1 LKASTW
7 ITFILAL
14 VLTSQVTSA
23 QAYPTEVRM
32 KKLEWL
38 AERNEWREQ
47 VRQTRARLRAA
58 WKAESAAAAR
68 DSLVSEVPS
77 VPSASVAGCLT
88 ASQVAAYARDA
99 GFPEGLIDKMVAIA
113 YRESH
118 YCPGAVNSSSGACGL
133 WQMYPCPGTHALDP
147 ATNAAMAYAK
157 YVGSGY
163 DLDPWG
169 Y

>member
-1 LKASTW
+1 MK
-7 ITFILAL
+7 L
-14 VLTSQVTSA
+14 VLITAAFMAIVPTATAYQTEVDPQTMEWKREGLARWVREHKREMEREA
-23 QAYPTEVRM
+23 QAALLADAAVEEAHGSVGGEVGG
-32 KKLEWL
+32 
-38 AERNEWREQ
+38 A
-47 VRQTRARLRAA
+47 V
-58 WKAESAAAAR
+58 
-68 DSLVSEVPS
+68 
-77 VPSASVAGCLT
+77 VAGCL
-88 ASQVAAYARDA
+88 SEEQVASYARGA
-99 GFPEGLIDKMVAIA
+99 GFPESVIATMVVIA